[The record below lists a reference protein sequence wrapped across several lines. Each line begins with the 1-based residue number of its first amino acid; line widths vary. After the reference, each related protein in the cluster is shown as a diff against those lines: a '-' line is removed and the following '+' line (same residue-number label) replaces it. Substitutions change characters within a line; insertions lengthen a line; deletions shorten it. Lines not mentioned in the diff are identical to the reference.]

1 VANIELWWLSLGI
14 FALVI
19 VVVAVLLGL
28 IAGTAKSIDR
38 QAAGIWMVGKQIAGN
53 TVSLWTLER
62 TNDLLRRTHDD
73 VRRISD
79 VARSMDESLKT
90 ISRGRG

>member
-1 VANIELWWLSLGI
+1 VTEIELWWMSLGI
-14 FALVI
+14 FALVV

-28 IAGTAKSIDR
+28 IAGAAKSIDR
-38 QAAGIWMVGKQIAGN
+38 QAAGIWVVGKQIAGN
-53 TVSLWTLER
+53 TVSIWMLER

-79 VARSMDESLKT
+79 VAGSMDESLKS
-90 ISRGRG
+90 IARGRG

>member
-1 VANIELWWLSLGI
+1 VSDIDLWWMSIGI

-28 IAGTAKSIDR
+28 IVAVAKSIDR
-38 QAAGIWMVGKQIAGN
+38 QAAGIWNVGKQIAGN
-53 TVSLWTLER
+53 TVSIWMLER

-79 VARSMDESLKT
+79 VTASIDDSLKT
-90 ISRGRG
+90 IARGRG